1 MKTTTILSSR
11 ILSQQ
16 LLSVPEPSNLQSST
30 TFHGLALHG
39 AVWNEQT
46 SCLESPS
53 DPSLDQEYYYV
64 CMEPQK
70 QLNVSDS
77 FASLDLPVYVDW
89 TDGPVRSCSTVLFS
103 APMRISEDL
112 KAHVIHPGRTVNI
125 YLYCTP
131 PL

>member
-1 MKTTTILSSR
+1 MKTTTILSSLV
-11 ILSQQ
+11 LSQQ
-16 LLSVPEPSNLQSST
+16 LLSFPEPSNLQSST

-46 SCLESPS
+46 SSLEPPS
-53 DPSLDQEYYYV
+53 DSSLDQEYYYV

-77 FASLDLPVYVDW
+77 FASLDLPVYVGL

-103 APMRISEDL
+103 APVRISEDF
-112 KAHVIHPGRTVNI
+112 KAHIIHPGQTVNV
-125 YLYCTP
+125 YLYCTL

>member
-53 DPSLDQEYYYV
+53 DPSLDQEYYYI

>member
-46 SCLESPS
+46 SCLEPPS

>member
-46 SCLESPS
+46 NCLESPS

>member
-16 LLSVPEPSNLQSST
+16 LLSVPEPSNLQSSI

>member
-77 FASLDLPVYVDW
+77 FASLDLPVYVEW